1 MYRDQWLHGVCDSFG
16 WSNGQVELQQLG
28 HDRRNLQ
35 IMAATEAGK
44 KEEKKSTMKQ
54 TYLLTEVMTTAPS
67 YTHTF

>member
-1 MYRDQWLHGVCDSFG
+1 MECVIASVGAM
-16 WSNGQVELQQLG
+16 ELQQLG
-28 HDRRNLQ
+28 QDGRNLQ

-54 TYLLTEVMTTAPS
+54 IEAMTTVPS